1 MDEAELSGSGGEG
14 KLMSS
19 ERINSIKINLATC
32 TAQEL
37 ENIQR
42 NLGNTIMEREWEL
55 SLVREELESR
65 RIEVVE

>member
-1 MDEAELSGSGGEG
+1 
-14 KLMSS
+14 MSS